1 MTRRPT
7 TAPGR
12 PAGRRDGRHGA
23 QRASRRT
30 LQLTLSSRPVLDA
43 RGAAMRRGWWF
54 GQLAMALVW
63 GLCSAAQA
71 QAQAKNAVDPRA
83 AFRACDAHAFLA
95 LGIARNY
102 LMSDRNRSLV
112 MPQVEGSPMGRAM
125 AEELFDRVESGQ
137 IKHPG
142 QFAADTL
149 FKCAGEMKLR
159 VGATREHAAVCFT
172 RTDVAFLLHTE
183 RGKGSEKQ
191 KAVSNV
197 SAKLTARN
205 LYPMS
210 LISQVSDAV
219 YTPPQLPDLQH
230 LMGAVAWGCI
240 NQRPGAASAASR

>member
-1 MTRRPT
+1 
-7 TAPGR
+7 
-12 PAGRRDGRHGA
+12 
-23 QRASRRT
+23 
-30 LQLTLSSRPVLDA
+30 LTLSSRPVLDA
-43 RGAAMRRGWWF
+43 RGAVMRRGWW
-54 GQLAMALVW
+54 LVSKWAVALVW
-63 GLCSAAQA
+63 SLCSATLAQA
-71 QAQAKNAVDPRA
+71 QAQAPNKVDPRD

-95 LGIARNY
+95 LSIARNY

-125 AEELFDRVESGQ
+125 AEELFDRVESGE

-149 FKCAGEMKLR
+149 FKCAGELKLR
-159 VGATREHAAVCFT
+159 VGATRERAAVCFT

-183 RGKGSEKQ
+183 RGKGIEKQ

-210 LISQVSDAV
+210 LISQVSEAV
-219 YTPPQLPDLQH
+219 YTPPQLPNLQR

-240 NQRPGAASAASR
+240 HQRPRAASAASR

>member
-1 MTRRPT
+1 
-7 TAPGR
+7 
-12 PAGRRDGRHGA
+12 
-23 QRASRRT
+23 
-30 LQLTLSSRPVLDA
+30 
-43 RGAAMRRGWWF
+43 MRRGWWF
-54 GQLAMALVW
+54 GKLTMALFW

-71 QAQAKNAVDPRA
+71 QAQTKKSTVDPRD

-95 LGIARNY
+95 LSIARNY
-102 LMSDRNRSLV
+102 LMSDRNRGLV

-125 AEELFDRVESGQ
+125 AEELFDRVESGE

-172 RTDVAFLLHTE
+172 RTDVAFLLHSE
-183 RGKGSEKQ
+183 RVKGSAKQ

-197 SAKLTARN
+197 SAKLTARS

-210 LISQVSDAV
+210 LIGQVSEAV
-219 YTPPQLPDLQH
+219 YTPPQAPELRR
-230 LMGAVAWGCI
+230 LMGSVAWGCI
-240 NQRPGAASAASR
+240 NQRPAAASAASR

>member
-1 MTRRPT
+1 
-7 TAPGR
+7 
-12 PAGRRDGRHGA
+12 
-23 QRASRRT
+23 
-30 LQLTLSSRPVLDA
+30 
-43 RGAAMRRGWWF
+43 MRRGWWL
-54 GQLAMALVW
+54 GKLAMVLVS
-63 GLCSAAQA
+63 GLCSTAQA
-71 QAQAKNAVDPRA
+71 QVQAKNTADPRD

-95 LGIARNY
+95 LSIARNY

-125 AEELFDRVESGQ
+125 AEELFDRVEAGE

-149 FKCAGEMKLR
+149 FKCAGELKLR
-159 VGATREHAAVCFT
+159 VGTTREHAAVCFT

-197 SAKLTARN
+197 SARLTARS

-219 YTPPQLPDLQH
+219 YTPPQLPNLQQV
-230 LMGAVAWGCI
+230 MGAVAWGCI
-240 NQRPGAASAASR
+240 KQRPGAASAASR